1 MRRISLLTSAL
12 LMSLAACS
20 DPPQVTGTV
29 TDIWGRPVD
38 GATVRLEGV
47 SEHATTDGAGAFVF
61 DARVGELR
69 VEAGK
74 DGWIKAGAKV
84 RVAEDVDEAPAV
96 TIELHEEPASP
107 GFFAVNHTKKEYS
120 KLEALP
126 IDVVGSEIGAYIG
139 LKDDRDTVLRSD
151 KAIRIVFSS
160 TAKSTEVSRLG
171 LKLHRLEFIE
181 REKVT
186 SVLGDQEVAVNL
198 WVARDAVPFDLTSLP
213 SEDDY
218 LIAARGPLK
227 PGTYAF
233 HTEGVLTS
241 KSKDALDK
249 TPKELQ
255 VAYPFIVK

>member
-1 MRRISLLTSAL
+1 MRRTSL
-12 LMSLAACS
+12 LMSAALLSLTACT
-20 DPPQVTGTV
+20 DPPKVTGTV
-29 TDIWGRPVD
+29 TDIWGRPVE

-47 SEHATTDGAGAFVF
+47 AEHATTDGAGAFSF
-61 DARVGELR
+61 DAAAGELR

-74 DGWIKAGAKV
+74 DGWIKAGTKV
-84 RVAEDVDEAPAV
+84 KVAEDADEVAAAP
-96 TIELHEEPASP
+96 IEMHQEPAAP

-120 KLEALP
+120 KLEAIP

-139 LKDDRDTVLRSD
+139 IKDDKDTVLRAD
-151 KAIRIVFSS
+151 RAIKVVFSS

-171 LKLHRLEFIE
+171 LKLHKLEFVE
-181 REKVT
+181 NETVT
-186 SVLGDQEVAVNL
+186 GVLGDQEVAVNL
-198 WVARDAVPFDLTSLP
+198 WVAKEAVPFDMTSLP

-218 LIAARGPLK
+218 LIAARTPLK

-233 HTEGVLTS
+233 HTEGVLAS
-241 KSKDALDK
+241 KSKDVLDK

>member
-12 LMSLAACS
+12 LLSLAACT
-20 DPPQVTGTV
+20 DPPTVSGTV

-38 GATVRLEGV
+38 GATVRLEGAP
-47 SEHATTDGAGAFVF
+47 EHTTTDAAGAFTF
-61 DARVGELR
+61 EARVGDLR

-74 DGWIKAGAKV
+74 DGWIKAGTKV
-84 RVAEDVDEAPAV
+84 KILEDAGEDPIVA
-96 TIELHEEPASP
+96 IEMHREPAAP
-107 GFFAVNHTKKEYS
+107 GFFAINHNKKEYS

-139 LKDDRDTVLRSD
+139 LKDDRDIILRAD
-151 KAIRIVFSS
+151 KAVKLVFSS

-181 REKVT
+181 KETVT
-186 SVLGDQEVAVNL
+186 GVLGDQEVAVNL
-198 WVARDAVPFDLTSLP
+198 WVAKEAVPFDLESLP

-218 LIAARGPLK
+218 LLSARAPLK

-233 HTEGVLTS
+233 HTEGVLAS